1 MEGKLSHLKRCV
13 SIVLMTIFF
22 AGTVITAEAGSGS
35 EYLPLTVGK
44 RWVLR
49 SATTEVPI
57 VFEVLDKQGENY
69 RLKFDNPWANSE
81 LMVTPK
87 NGKYYVTAVTMQ
99 GQTAPLPDG
108 TVYWDFTVPKG
119 AKWSNQ
125 IGTMTVV
132 ARDKVVRAGDQT
144 YNDVVQI
151 HEVGRKG
158 SQLYWAFAPGVGFVQ
173 FGEGEWAFYLDPSAS
188 HAAGARTTS
197 TPEPAPISTPTRS
210 RTRGGPLIGLQA
222 NIFANEPLTPKTANA
237 HYQTSLEA
245 GITFQAFDQTWAIL
259 EPRPGKYDFDDLDF
273 QVDQAVRSNVPI
285 AYNVRIVDTGHK
297 SVPGFLQHRGW
308 RDPQMQ
314 ERLLALI
321 DSLAPRFRGHLQW
334 IMIGNEIEPYF
345 EAHRNEV
352 ADYSALFAV
361 AAKRFRELV
370 PGVQVSTTVT
380 FDGLRLLDS
389 LLKPL
394 FDQSD
399 FLSVTYYPMNPD
411 FTFRDPGSA
420 GSDFSRM
427 ISAAHGKEVILQ
439 EVGYASSPL
448 NNSSEEKQARFFENV
463 FRQLAAHRGVIVG
476 ANFLFMS
483 DFSDTVVADLAR
495 YYNLPNAERFKSFL
509 KTLGMFDDKGRPK
522 KGWEV
527 FRQQASRMKSG
538 RD

>member
-1 MEGKLSHLKRCV
+1 MSHLKRCL
-13 SIVLMTIFF
+13 SIALMTTFF
-22 AGTVITAEAGSGS
+22 AGTFITAEAGSGS
-35 EYLPLTVGK
+35 EYLPLTLGK
-44 RWVLR
+44 KWVLR

-57 VFEVLDKQGENY
+57 VFEVLDKQGESY

-81 LMVTPK
+81 LMITPK
-87 NGKYYVTAVTMQ
+87 SGKYYVTAVTMQ
-99 GQTAPLPDG
+99 GQTASLPDG
-108 TVYWDFTVPKG
+108 TVYWDFTAPAG

-132 ARDKVVRAGDQT
+132 RRDKIVQAGDRT

-151 HEVGRKG
+151 HEVGRQG

-173 FGEGEWAFYLDPSAS
+173 FGEGEWAFYLDSSPSRTVGTKTPAS
-188 HAAGARTTS
+188 
-197 TPEPAPISTPTRS
+197 PMPTPTTTIRS
-210 RTRGGPLIGLQA
+210 RGGPLIGLQA
-222 NIFANEPLTPKTANA
+222 NIFANEPLTPQTANA

-259 EPRPGKYDFDDLDF
+259 EPRPGKYDFNELDF
-273 QVDQAVRSNVPI
+273 QVEQAVRSNVPI

-297 SVPGFLQHRGW
+297 SVPGYLQHRGW
-308 RDPQMQ
+308 RDAQMRD
-314 ERLLALI
+314 RLIALI
-321 DSLAPRFRGHLQW
+321 NALVPRFKGRLKW
-334 IMIGNEIEPYF
+334 IMIGNEIDPYF
-345 EAHRNEV
+345 AAHPNEA
-352 ADYSALFAV
+352 ADYSGLFA
-361 AAKRFRELV
+361 AGASRFRELV
-370 PGVQVSTTVT
+370 PGVRVSTTVT

-411 FTFRDPGSA
+411 FTFRDPDTA

-495 YYNLPNAERFKSFL
+495 YYNLANAERFKSFL

-522 KGWEV
+522 KSWEV
-527 FRQQASRMKSG
+527 FRQQASRMKLG